1 MAILPIFQHP
11 NKDDIL
17 RKKSV
22 EAFDLKEAEKI
33 SKNLIDTLNNSKI
46 PGAGLSAPQIG
57 INKRI
62 FIARKF
68 FNEDENNSNYIDYII
83 INPILKNKS
92 KEKTKS
98 LEACL
103 SIDDAYGFVERYK
116 KVGIVYTN
124 LDGKKQILKT
134 GGFLS
139 CVIQHELDHLNGIL
153 FIDKLIDNKIYTE
166 KEIDAM
172 YKKKEVKAE

>member
-1 MAILPIFQHP
+1 M
-11 NKDDIL
+11 
-17 RKKSV
+17 
-22 EAFDLKEAEKI
+22 EKI
-33 SKNLIDTLNNSKI
+33 AKDLVDTLNSSKI

-68 FNEDENNSNYIDYII
+68 FNEDDNESKYFDYII

-92 KEKTKS
+92 QEKAKS

-103 SIDDAYGFVERYK
+103 SIDDVYGFVERHK
-116 KVGIVYTN
+116 KVGIVYT
-124 LDGKKQILKT
+124 DIKGKKQVLKT

-139 CVIQHELDHLNGIL
+139 FVIQHEMDHLDVVL
-153 FIDKLIDNKIYTE
+153 FIDKLIDNKTYTE
-166 KEIDAM
+166 KQIDAM
-172 YKKKEVKAE
+172 YKRKEVKAE